1 MMRARRALLYMPAD
15 DRRKIEKAAGL
26 ALDAICLDLEDG
38 VALDQKE
45 TARQSMQA
53 ALQELD
59 FGAKEVLVRIN
70 PVGSGLEQAD
80 LEAALAAGP
89 DGLVLPKATSRDDL
103 ARVNADIQARGR
115 EGMAL
120 LAQIESAKGLVNI
133 AEIASADGALQALIF
148 GAEDYS
154 ADVGAKRSREAE
166 EVLFARS
173 LTVAHAAANGL
184 QAIDMLWADFKDP
197 EGLEALAQQGA
208 GLGFDGMQI
217 IHPDQ
222 IDAVQRAFSPT
233 DKEVEQARR
242 VLEAYQQARS
252 EGKGAF
258 ALDGKMVDAPM
269 IRAAERVLAR
279 AQIS

>member
-1 MMRARRALLYMPAD
+1 MRARRALLYMPAD
-15 DRRKIEKAAGL
+15 DQRKIEKAAGL
-26 ALDAICLDLEDG
+26 AVDVICLDLEDG
-38 VALDQKE
+38 VALEQKE
-45 TARQSMQA
+45 AARASMQA
-53 ALQELD
+53 ALKELD
-59 FGAKEVLVRIN
+59 FGTKEVLVRIN

-80 LEAALAAGP
+80 LEAALAAGAH
-89 DGLVLPKATSRDDL
+89 GLVLPKAASEEDL
-103 ARVNADIQARGR
+103 IKVNEAIRMSGR

-133 AEIASADGALQALIF
+133 AEIASADGALQGLIF

-173 LTVAHAAANGL
+173 LVVAHAAANGL
-184 QAIDMLWADFKDP
+184 QAIDMLWADFKDAK
-197 EGLEALAQQGA
+197 GLEALAQQGA
-208 GLGFDGMQI
+208 SLGFDGMQI

-222 IDAVQRAFSPT
+222 IEPVQRAFSPT
-233 DKEVEQARR
+233 GEEVEQARR
-242 VLEAYQQARS
+242 VLEAYQQAQA

-279 AQIS
+279 AEIS

>member
-1 MMRARRALLYMPAD
+1 MRARRALLYMPAD
-15 DRRKIEKAAGL
+15 DWHKIEKAAGL
-26 ALDAICLDLEDG
+26 TVDAICLDLENG
-38 VALDQKE
+38 VALEQKE
-45 TARQSMQA
+45 AARASMQA
-53 ALQELD
+53 ALKKLD

-80 LEAALAAGP
+80 LEATLAAAP
-89 DGLVLPKATSRDDL
+89 HGLVLPKAASGKD
-103 ARVNADIQARGR
+103 VNKVDEAIRASGR

-133 AEIASADGALQALIF
+133 AEIASASAALQGLIF

-173 LTVAHAAANGL
+173 LVVAHAAANGL
-184 QAIDMLWADFKDP
+184 QAIDMLWTDFKDA
-197 EGLEALAQQGA
+197 EGLQALAQQGA

-217 IHPDQ
+217 IHPNQ
-222 IDAVQRAFSPT
+222 IEIVRRAFSPT
-233 DKEVEQARR
+233 GEEIEQARR
-242 VLEAYQQARS
+242 VLEAYQQAQA
-252 EGKGAF
+252 EGKGVF

-279 AQIS
+279 AEIS